1 MEKTGEKMTA
11 NQEKGHKWVETKN
24 YENFLENCRRLG
36 RSKSQWVRKGCP
48 KTKPNGE
55 PIKAAAS
62 ARGDD

>member
-1 MEKTGEKMTA
+1 MTS

-24 YENFLENCRRLG
+24 YENFLKNCRRFG

-55 PIKAAAS
+55 PIKATAS
-62 ARGDD
+62 ARGDER